1 MGGAWRAAALAAE
14 FGFTVV
20 GGLVG
25 GVLLGQYL
33 DAQFATSPTFLLIG
47 ILGGFVLSL
56 YLMYLI
62 YRVQIQPRRPSS

>member
-14 FGFTVV
+14 FGFSVV

-25 GVLLGQYL
+25 GVLLGQFL
-33 DAQFATSPTFLLIG
+33 DAQLGTAPIFLLVG
-47 ILGGFVLSL
+47 ILGGFLLSL

-62 YRVQIQPRRPSS
+62 YRVQIQSRRPSN